1 MSLAS
6 SSVRSSKLAC
16 EGTAFKSLLASS
28 IESRTCNVCHP
39 PATRRLLYRDE
50 VYNPE
55 TERRNQADI
64 IVAKH
69 RNRPVGEV
77 VLYFIG
83 LFFGCSK
90 RSDKLILSGGHPDI
104 LPFPYAPRSPSRK
117 HGVVC
122 VYLTER
128 SCITGMN
135 SRMPRTRCAS
145 FIFRCSFFLENLLC
159 MADRVGQQ
167 LGHYRL
173 LRVLGEGSFATV
185 YLGEHQYLERL
196 AAIKVLH
203 VRMEASTHESFRREA
218 RTIAQLR
225 HPHIIGVHDFGFEEN
240 TPYLVMEY
248 TPNGTLRSQFAKGT
262 RLPFEQIVAAVSQV
276 ASALDYAH
284 EQHVIHRDVKPEN
297 ILLRTND
304 EVMLSDFG
312 LAVVQSTLGSDS
324 MQSPAGTPIY
334 MAPEQIQH
342 KPCAASDQYAL
353 GVMVYEWL
361 CGEPPFHGSLF
372 EVFAQH
378 LHKPPPSLR
387 ARVPDLAPAVEDAVF
402 GALAKDPGQRFGS
415 VTDFAQ
421 VLAEAFFATQPLQL
435 RGDSPDQA
443 SLLLTH
449 STSSPAASSSEQDHS
464 DGATQPRLKAVQRI
478 DRSPELG
485 ASVSPRSTIHRQLG
499 TSQSLSAQEPTPAP
513 AGHNQN
519 RVRMLRRLR
528 RAYSEIMSQ
537 SLQGTAWLELEIAS
551 TPDAVQNAAH
561 LLLHME
567 RSTEELLP
575 AGTSI
580 TQAYDEAEHELLI
593 LGEPGAGKST
603 LLLNLAEQLLLRTEH
618 DETHPLPVILP
629 LSTWAVKRP
638 KLEDWIAEQL
648 TQIYDVP
655 RKLSGEWVQQGHIL
669 PLLDG
674 LDEMEETARASCIA
688 AINTYHRDHMAPLV
702 VCSRTTEY
710 EAVTSHSRLTLQG
723 AVVVQPL
730 THSDVDAYLERA
742 GQPLTALRSALE
754 QNTALHDLAT
764 TPLMLNILI
773 ITYQGTSV
781 RDLPD
786 IEAALQKLV
795 WDDYTERMV
804 MRKGS
809 SHRYPL
815 GETRAWLGWLAR
827 QMRDHNQA
835 VFYLEHLQPDWL
847 TARQQRTYAW
857 LAVHLPAIIIGV
869 LISILVYVFFLGDTN
884 PSSLL
889 KNGVLGG
896 LLGGLWHGSDAG
908 AKEEGREHRHT
919 WEERLLKRL
928 TISACIGLIY
938 GLGFGLDPSPF
949 KRWQIDGP
957 TYGIMIGL
965 SSLLLQYLL
974 TRPFHSGISSK
985 ASATRWWERVVRFG
999 SLVQGP
1005 RALLVAVIVA
1015 LSDGLR
1021 IWLGFALWND
1031 SVFRMIDVL
1040 SYGLSV
1046 GLSYALISL
1055 TLSAQMANIHLTERL
1070 KWTWKNLL
1078 RGLFNSRHLRVTGL
1092 LTCIS
1097 MVFLGLGVGLTDGLD
1112 AGLSYVTNGLNIG
1125 LSYWLLLGL
1134 YQGMAKVGIEDRD
1147 RRRPNQGIHRS
1158 LRNSVIMGIIGGGI
1172 IGIIGELSGVLNIV
1186 LSYLLSVLKYGT
1198 DSAQLWLSD
1207 WQLELVQ
1214 QLDGGGYVGQYYPL
1228 NFMLSHGSQ
1237 IGIGGALLICMIVG
1251 GLAVWRHSVI
1261 RFLLRRSHTFPMLA
1275 PQFLD
1280 DAVARFLLRRVG
1292 GGYSFVHRLLLDHLA
1307 DATAYSKRPLR

>member
-1 MSLAS
+1 
-6 SSVRSSKLAC
+6 
-16 EGTAFKSLLASS
+16 
-28 IESRTCNVCHP
+28 
-39 PATRRLLYRDE
+39 
-50 VYNPE
+50 
-55 TERRNQADI
+55 
-64 IVAKH
+64 
-69 RNRPVGEV
+69 
-77 VLYFIG
+77 
-83 LFFGCSK
+83 
-90 RSDKLILSGGHPDI
+90 
-104 LPFPYAPRSPSRK
+104 
-117 HGVVC
+117 
-122 VYLTER
+122 
-128 SCITGMN
+128 
-135 SRMPRTRCAS
+135 
-145 FIFRCSFFLENLLC
+145 
-159 MADRVGQQ
+159 MANRVGQH
-167 LGHYRL
+167 LGNYHLLRL
-173 LRVLGEGSFATV
+173 LGQGAFATV
-185 YLGEHQYLERL
+185 YLGEHRYLERE

-203 VRMEASTHESFRREA
+203 VRMEASTTHEAFRREA
-218 RTIAQLR
+218 RTIAQLH
-225 HPHIIGVHDFGFEEN
+225 HPHIVGVYDFGFEDN

-262 RLPFEQIVAAVSQV
+262 RLPFEQIVATVSQV

-312 LAVVQSTLGSDS
+312 LAVVQSTLDSDS

-421 VLAEAFFATQPLQL
+421 VLEEAFFATQPLQL

-443 SLLLTH
+443 TLLLTH

-478 DRSPELG
+478 DRSPEPG

-499 TSQSLSAQEPTPAP
+499 TSQSLSAQEPTPVS
-513 AGHNQN
+513 AGHDQN

-551 TPDAVQNAAH
+551 KPDAVQNAAH
-561 LLLHME
+561 LLLRME

-688 AINTYHRDHMAPLV
+688 AINTYQRYHMAPLV

-742 GQPLTALRSALE
+742 GQGRGQAPSLLIALRSALKE
-754 QNTALHDLAT
+754 NEALHTLSA
-764 TPLMLNILI
+764 TPLMLNVLIL
-773 ITYQGTSV
+773 TYQGISM
-781 RDLPD
+781 RDLSNRED
-786 IEAALQKLV
+786 LLRKQIWE
-795 WDDYTERMV
+795 DYLERM
-804 MRKGS
+804 MTRKGNS
-809 SHRYPL
+809 KRYPL
-815 GETRAWLGWLAR
+815 SETRAWLCYLAR
-827 QMRDHNQA
+827 QMQEHNQT

-847 TARQQRTYAW
+847 GASQQRIYAR
-857 LAVHLPAIIIGV
+857 LAIRGPSIAIGFLV
-869 LISILVYVFFLGDTN
+869 SFLIFLFTFGN
-884 PSSLL
+884 IANLSFLL
-889 KNGVLGG
+889 QYAVLGG
-896 LLGGLWHGSDAG
+896 LMGGVFHGPMEDLWKGQEHRRMWGKRLIKRLAVSTCIGFLYVLSSGFNPQTGSDQW
-908 AKEEGREHRHT
+908 RT
-919 WEERLLKRL
+919 F
-928 TISACIGLIY
+928 SAFAY
-938 GLGFGLDPSPF
+938 G
-949 KRWQIDGP
+949 
-957 TYGIMIGL
+957 GL

-974 TRPFHSGISSK
+974 TRPFHPRTPSENSDPR
-985 ASATRWWERVVRFG
+985 RWKRVVRFW
-999 SLVQGP
+999 SAVQGP
-1005 RALLVAVIVA
+1005 QALLVTVVTG
-1015 LSDGLR
+1015 LSFWLIMGL
-1021 IWLGFALWND
+1021 LFAGLTNL
-1031 SVFRMIDVL
+1031 VL
-1040 SYGLSV
+1040 LIYGLGV
-1046 GLSYALISL
+1046 GLSFGVSSSLIS
-1055 TLSAQMANIHLTERL
+1055 SALRTQMKGIQLAERMR
-1070 KWTWKNLL
+1070 WSRRNLL
-1078 RGLFNSRHLRVTGL
+1078 RGLFNSKHLGMTVL
-1092 LTCIS
+1092 LTCITTI
-1097 MVFLGLGVGLTDGLD
+1097 FFGLTY
-1112 AGLSYVTNGLNIG
+1112 GLSGGGYRLIYWLSIGLSIG

-1134 YQGMAKVGIEDRD
+1134 YQGMATVGIEDRD

-1158 LRNSVIMGIIGGGI
+1158 LRNSVILGMIGGAM
-1172 IGIIGELSGVLNIV
+1172 IGTLGMLSNVLI
-1186 LSYLLSVLKYGT
+1186 YGPY
-1198 DSAQLWLSD
+1198 D
-1207 WQLELVQ
+1207 
-1214 QLDGGGYVGQYYPL
+1214 PL
-1228 NFMLSHGSQ
+1228 NQGLLT
-1237 IGIGGALLICMIVG
+1237 GISGALLICMLTG
-1251 GLAVWRHSVI
+1251 GLAAFRHYII
-1261 RFLLRRSHTFPMLA
+1261 RFLLWRSRMFPGIA
-1275 PQFLD
+1275 SQFLD
-1280 DAVARFLLRRVG
+1280 DATARILLRRIG